1 MTESYEPPS
10 DFLKGVINESVP
22 LGGSS
27 FGQANRVRLIEMT
40 SDANVAN
47 RDWATFL
54 LAQADFDDDVVR
66 GALRTA
72 ADDSDSV
79 VRAEAILGL
88 TNRSAPEALS
98 LVQREL
104 PGDVASVP
112 IVEAAEELADPR
124 LIEAVRVFAEG
135 DDWIAEAA
143 RRAMEACSRGAAA
156 AV

>member
-1 MTESYEPPS
+1 MTENYEPPS
-10 DFLKGVINESVP
+10 DFLKGVIKESVP

-104 PGDVASVP
+104 AGDVASIP
-112 IVEAAEELADPR
+112 IIPD
-124 LIEAVRVFAEG
+124 
-135 DDWIAEAA
+135 
-143 RRAMEACSRGAAA
+143 
-156 AV
+156 